1 MIARRTSPT
10 TPLQLHQTLNRSLT
24 RYGDSS
30 KAQPFFDIKNVLD
43 QMVGGK
49 NDGVGD
55 KTVFVPLD
63 RTDHLSLARRRLVVM
78 DNTYTALKLQGGERS
93 RTQNPKGQRS
103 RQLTANAM
111 AMSLSVT
118 VSMGELM
125 KGVLRTTLRVMRL
138 SVDVSLA
145 AKSIFP
151 GRRRK
156 SLYVSP
162 PWMRES
168 MSSATESPSERS

>member
-30 KAQPFFDIKNVLD
+30 KAQPFFDIKDVLD

-78 DNTYTALKLQGGERS
+78 DNTYTALKLQGGRGVGHRIRKVSGQGSLPPTRWPCRS
-93 RTQNPKGQRS
+93 P
-103 RQLTANAM
+103 
-111 AMSLSVT
+111 
-118 VSMGELM
+118 
-125 KGVLRTTLRVMRL
+125 
-138 SVDVSLA
+138 
-145 AKSIFP
+145 
-151 GRRRK
+151 
-156 SLYVSP
+156 
-162 PWMRES
+162 
-168 MSSATESPSERS
+168 